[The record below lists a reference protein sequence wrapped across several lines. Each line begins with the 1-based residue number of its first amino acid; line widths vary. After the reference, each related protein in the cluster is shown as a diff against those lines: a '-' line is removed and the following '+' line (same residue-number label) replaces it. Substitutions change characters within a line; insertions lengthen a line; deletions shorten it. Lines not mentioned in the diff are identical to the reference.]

1 MSSDFSFGFGTVTS
15 QGVGSNLNIS
25 GIVNDLMKLE
35 RIPLDRVIAQKTN
48 FDAKVSSLGTIKSS
62 LSSFQSALAG
72 LQSGTS
78 ILANKA
84 TSSNAAFVTATG
96 TAGSIAGNYSI
107 EVSQLAQSQ
116 KIVATGQ
123 ADATAA
129 IGGGT
134 ATTLT
139 IDLGT
144 ISGGTFD
151 AGAGTY
157 SGATF
162 TAGTDP
168 SFDIVIDSSNNTLEG
183 IRDAINTANQ
193 GVTATIVND
202 GDATNPYRLVL
213 SSTDSGSGESI
224 RVAVSGE
231 AALSALLSQD
241 PAGAQNFS
249 EKITAQNANFTVDGI
264 AITKSSNTV
273 TDVVAGV
280 TLGLSAVTAGPVTVS
295 VSQDT
300 DSAKAAIE
308 TFIIAYNDLRE
319 LINKETAPGIA
330 GSTGGALASDSTT
343 RQMLNTIRDVLSQA
357 PTGITGSY
365 TSLSSIGIAF
375 QRDGTLALDETVL
388 NTAIQTDSNN
398 VAELFSA
405 ADGYATRLSSV
416 TEEMLVFNGTI
427 DSRTNIFKDRINDL
441 EDRQVTLESRL
452 ERIEARMRA
461 RFTALDVLVA
471 SLSSTNT
478 ALTQQ
483 LDSLNPPSR

>member
-1 MSSDFSFGFGTVTS
+1 MR
-15 QGVGSNLNIS
+15 L
-25 GIVNDLMKLE
+25 
-35 RIPLDRVIAQKTN
+35 
-48 FDAKVSSLGTIKSS
+48 
-62 LSSFQSALAG
+62 
-72 LQSGTS
+72 
-78 ILANKA
+78 
-84 TSSNAAFVTATG
+84 
-96 TAGSIAGNYSI
+96 
-107 EVSQLAQSQ
+107 
-116 KIVATGQ
+116 
-123 ADATAA
+123 
-129 IGGGT
+129 
-134 ATTLT
+134 
-139 IDLGT
+139 
-144 ISGGTFD
+144 
-151 AGAGTY
+151 
-157 SGATF
+157 
-162 TAGTDP
+162 
-168 SFDIVIDSSNNTLEG
+168 
-183 IRDAINTANQ
+183 IRPIN
-193 GVTATIVND
+193 

-249 EKITAQNANFTVDGI
+249 EKITAQDANFTVDGI

-308 TFIIAYNDLRE
+308 TFITAYNDLRE

-330 GSTGGALASDSTT
+330 GSTAGALANDSTT
-343 RQMLNTIRDVLSQA
+343 RQMLNTIRDVLNQA
-357 PTGITGSY
+357 PTGVTGSY
-365 TSLSSIGIAF
+365 TSLSSIGVAF
-375 QRDGTLALDETVL
+375 QRDGTLALDESVL
-388 NTAIQTDSNN
+388 DTAIQADSNN

-405 ADGYATRLSSV
+405 ADGYATRLGSV

-483 LDSLNPPSR
+483 LDSLNPPST

>member
-25 GIVNDLMKLE
+25 GIVTDLMKLE
-35 RIPLDRVIAQKTN
+35 RIPLERIIAQKTG
-48 FDAKVSSLGTIKSS
+48 FDAKISSLGTIKGS

-72 LQSGTS
+72 LASGTS

-84 TSSNAAFVTATG
+84 TSSAPAFVTATG
-96 TAGSIAGNYSI
+96 TTGSIAGNYSV

-116 KIVATGQ
+116 KIVAAGQ
-123 ADATAA
+123 VDATAA
-129 IGGGT
+129 IGGG
-134 ATTLT
+134 ASTTLT

-144 ISGGTFD
+144 ISGGSFD
-151 AGAGTY
+151 AITGTY

-162 TAGTDP
+162 TAGVNP
-168 SFDIVIDSSNNTLEG
+168 SFDVVVDSSNNTLEG

-213 SSTDSGSGESI
+213 SSTNSGAGESI

-231 AALSALLSQD
+231 AALSTLLSQD
-241 PAGAQNFS
+241 PAGTQNLS
-249 EKITAQNANFTVDGI
+249 EKITAQNASFTVDGI

-273 TDVVAGV
+273 TDVISGV
-280 TLGLSAVTAGPVTVS
+280 NLELSAVTTGPVTIA

-300 DSAKAAIE
+300 DSAKTAIE
-308 TFIIAYNDLRE
+308 TFVTAYNDLRE
-319 LINKETAPGIA
+319 LINKETAPGVA
-330 GSTGGALASDSTT
+330 GATAGALANDSTT
-343 RQMLNTIRDVLSQA
+343 RQMFNTIRDALSQA
-357 PTGITGSY
+357 PVGITGTY
-365 TSLSSIGIAF
+365 TSLSSIGVSF

-398 VAELFSA
+398 VAELFSS
-405 ADGYATRLSSV
+405 ADGYATRLDSV
-416 TEEMLVFNGTI
+416 VEEMLVFNGTI
-427 DSRTNIFKDRINDL
+427 DSRTNIFKDRVDNL
-441 EDRQVTLESRL
+441 EDRQITLESRL

-461 RFTALDVLVA
+461 RFTALDVLVS

-483 LDSLNPPSR
+483 LDSLNPPAR